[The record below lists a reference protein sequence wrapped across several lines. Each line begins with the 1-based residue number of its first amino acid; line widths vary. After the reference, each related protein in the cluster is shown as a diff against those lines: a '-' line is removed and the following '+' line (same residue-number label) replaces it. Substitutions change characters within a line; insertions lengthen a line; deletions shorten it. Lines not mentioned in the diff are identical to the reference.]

1 MSTERI
7 ISEEGET
14 NPELETPQE
23 NNEEPEIQ
31 PQNIVDYQNIQGIN
45 QPSKCNKNCC
55 CFCCHCFLALLINS
69 LIIVI
74 TVFEHMAAAEGRIKA
89 TIFDIFVDI
98 SILFI
103 YVLIIIYVFNRKENI
118 LNAFTFYQLFTL
130 FWALPSLLSSLLA
143 DKRYYYFGF
152 YQASK
157 GGKFFLIL
165 ISFIIN
171 LAFFGSKRIKKE

>member
-31 PQNIVDYQNIQGIN
+31 PQNIVDYQNIQDFMP
-45 QPSKCNKNCC
+45 PSKCNKNCC

-118 LNAFTFYQLFTL
+118 LNAFTFYQLFSL
-130 FWALPSLLSSLLA
+130 FWALASLFSSILA
-143 DKRYYYFGF
+143 DKSYYNLGI
-152 YQASK
+152 YQGLK
-157 GGKFFLIL
+157 GGKFFLFL
-165 ISFIIN
+165 VSFIIN
-171 LAFFGSKRIKKE
+171 LSYFGAKRIKKE

>member
-14 NPELETPQE
+14 SPELETPQE

-45 QPSKCNKNCC
+45 QPSKFNKNC
-55 CFCCHCFLALLINS
+55 CFCCHCFLALLVNS

-74 TVFEHMAAAEGRIKA
+74 SVFEYLAAAEGKIKP

-98 SILFI
+98 SIIFI
-103 YVLIIIYVFNRKENI
+103 YALIIIYVFTRKENI

-130 FWALPSLLSSLLA
+130 FWALASLFFSLLA
-143 DKRYYYFGF
+143 DKSYYKIGI
-152 YQASK
+152 YQGLK
-157 GGKFFLIL
+157 GGKFFLNL
-165 ISFIIN
+165 VSFIIN
-171 LAFFGSKRIKKE
+171 LSYFGAKRIKKE

>member
-7 ISEEGET
+7 IGEEGET

-69 LIIVI
+69 LIIVTTI
-74 TVFEHMAAAEGRIKA
+74 FEYMAAGECSIKA
-89 TIFDIFVDI
+89 NIFDIFVDI

-130 FWALPSLLSSLLA
+130 FWALPSLLSSFFTNI
-143 DKRYYYFGF
+143 RYHYINI
-152 YQASK
+152 YQALK

-171 LAFFGSKRIKKE
+171 LAYFGAKKNKKE